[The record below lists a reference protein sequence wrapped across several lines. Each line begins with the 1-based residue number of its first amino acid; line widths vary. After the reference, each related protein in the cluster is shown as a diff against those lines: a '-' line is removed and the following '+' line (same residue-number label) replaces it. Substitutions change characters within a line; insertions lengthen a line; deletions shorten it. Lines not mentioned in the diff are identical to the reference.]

1 MVQCGSESLRR
12 ITIQTTPASNIA
24 IYCPVIPLILIYK
37 VIIPNFPLYSVRELA
52 IVTVSRRP
60 ENVTMLKRSSSL
72 TVKTRCS
79 SLASLS
85 CLLSLIEVVSLAVV
99 VIRGIVNIKI
109 LSALVTQLAV
119 LLCCGRKSDATLDEI
134 F

>member
-60 ENVTMLKRSSSL
+60 KNVTM
-72 TVKTRCS
+72 
-79 SLASLS
+79 
-85 CLLSLIEVVSLAVV
+85 
-99 VIRGIVNIKI
+99 
-109 LSALVTQLAV
+109 
-119 LLCCGRKSDATLDEI
+119 
-134 F
+134 